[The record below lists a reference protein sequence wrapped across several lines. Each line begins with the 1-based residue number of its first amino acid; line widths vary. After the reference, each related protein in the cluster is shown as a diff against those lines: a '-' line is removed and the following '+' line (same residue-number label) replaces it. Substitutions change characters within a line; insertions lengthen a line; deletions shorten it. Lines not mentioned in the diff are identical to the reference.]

1 MLPSAGSW
9 RPAVDSFFILFAHPL
24 EPPGSPTVY
33 RGDDGN
39 VVVYNTS
46 AKAQAAAADLTVT
59 NKHPT
64 TSFTATEIQLS
75 D

>member
-1 MLPSAGSW
+1 MN
-9 RPAVDSFFILFAHPL
+9 SFFILFAHPL

-39 VVVYNTS
+39 VVVYDTS

-59 NKHPT
+59 NKHPA

>member
-1 MLPSAGSW
+1 MLASAGSW

-39 VVVYNTS
+39 VVVYDTS